1 MKYEIDY
8 STKFKK
14 DYKIIKKRGYNISL
28 LRKTIEIL
36 ANGQEL
42 PPEYKDHALKGKFVG
57 YRECHITSDWLL
69 VYKIA
74 NNMLMLFLSRTGTHS
89 DLF

>member
-42 PPEYKDHALKGKFVG
+42 PTEYKDHALKGKFSG

-69 VYKIA
+69 VYKIE

>member
-28 LRKTIEIL
+28 LKKTIEIL

-42 PPEYKDHALKGKFVG
+42 PV
-57 YRECHITSDWLL
+57 T
-69 VYKIA
+69 A
-74 NNMLMLFLSRTGTHS
+74 NVI
-89 DLF
+89 